1 MASKLVFGDQ
11 LQIRLNPEQLERK
24 NRREWG
30 DLYLSHQAEKARMF
44 FGVASLSLA
53 AMASAVAA
61 AQIADVFL
69 FIALV
74 LCFLAV
80 KSSFHFGY
88 RKGILDDWESKM
100 MVRID
105 K

>member
-24 NRREWG
+24 NRKEWG
-30 DLYLSHQAEKARMF
+30 NLYIAHQAEKARMF
-44 FGVASLSLA
+44 FSAALLSVA

-61 AQIADVFL
+61 VSLSDVFL

-74 LCFLAV
+74 LCFFAA
-80 KSSFHFGY
+80 KSSFDFGY
-88 RKGILDDWESKM
+88 RKGILDDWESKIM
-100 MVRID
+100 IRID